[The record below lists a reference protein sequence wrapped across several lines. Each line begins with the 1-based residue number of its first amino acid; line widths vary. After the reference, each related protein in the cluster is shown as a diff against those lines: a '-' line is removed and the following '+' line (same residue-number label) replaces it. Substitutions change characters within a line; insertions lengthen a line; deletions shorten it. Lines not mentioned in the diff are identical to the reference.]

1 MEKPL
6 FNTMFIYSS
15 NLSISA
21 KEKPAEMRVFPLFMR
36 VFSVF
41 RLCKSCCL
49 LLCICI
55 RVM

>member
-1 MEKPL
+1 MEKHL
-6 FNTMFIYSS
+6 LNTMFIYSS

-21 KEKPAEMRVFPLFMR
+21 KRKPAEMRVFPLFMR
-36 VFSVF
+36 LFSISA
-41 RLCKSCCL
+41 LCVYCCL